1 VCGPKSARTVVAT
14 DRLRVFRRG
23 ADDVVCSR
31 YSHRRWKLYR
41 RPPCDGGSEGC
52 DGRTLLAVA
61 GRWVV
66 QVSQHDGGG
75 SGSSGRVN
83 LRAAGA
89 RKSAMTYGFDNGRS
103 SVIAAALDRRGAV
116 AWTEG
121 PFPYAVAGSTYTIRR
136 GGGCPPS
143 VVQVADTIDPDSLR
157 LAAGAIRWT
166 QGDEDPSA
174 PSCPIDGR

>member
-1 VCGPKSARTVVAT
+1 MRLPALMIATAALAPHGAAASPRPVCGPKSARTVVAT

-89 RKSAMTYGFDNGRS
+89 RKSAMTHGVDNGRARA
-103 SVIAAALDRRGAV
+103 IAPAPDRPGAG
-116 AWTEG
+116 AWPEG
-121 PFPYAVAGSTYTIRR
+121 PVPSAVAGPPGTSTR
-136 GGGCPPS
+136 
-143 VVQVADTIDPDSLR
+143 
-157 LAAGAIRWT
+157 
-166 QGDEDPSA
+166 
-174 PSCPIDGR
+174 